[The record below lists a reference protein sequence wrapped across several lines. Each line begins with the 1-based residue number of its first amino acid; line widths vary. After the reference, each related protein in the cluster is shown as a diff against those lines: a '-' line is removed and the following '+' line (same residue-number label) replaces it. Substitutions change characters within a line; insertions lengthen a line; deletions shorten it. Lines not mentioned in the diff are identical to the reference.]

1 MLHEVP
7 RHGYCFRVGDSASET
22 STTIRHRMSGRRDM
36 LSHRNASSIM
46 FMPNWKLFVSRL
58 MPLPPANVSHGLL
71 CFSAGDDVHA
81 LDDGIDLMPSLRAFC
96 FL

>member
-1 MLHEVP
+1 
-7 RHGYCFRVGDSASET
+7 
-22 STTIRHRMSGRRDM
+22 
-36 LSHRNASSIM
+36 
-46 FMPNWKLFVSRL
+46 